1 MIKKILLSSFIA
13 FILCFYTVNVVKAE
27 DNFQIGNT
35 TMYSVQENGITNV
48 SNNISIK
55 NLKSE
60 VYATNY
66 VLNLKNINP
75 SGIKVEEDGQPIDWE
90 LKEADEKKSIQVNF
104 NTDIYGKDKT
114 RNFTISYQDNNISVK
129 TGEVWEITIPKST
142 DVNDFSNYKVV
153 VEVPKELGTEAYSS
167 PQPNNIEEVDDKSL
181 YFFDKDKISGNGIIL
196 AFGEF
201 QVFSFSLNY
210 HLENPLNSETDTEI
224 AIPPD
229 TSTQKIYYADISPK
243 PVSVDV
249 DEDGNWMAKY
259 KLNKRERLDVRVSGY
274 AQIFATP
281 RKFLSPL
288 PASILANTKP
298 TQYWQSD
305 NPQIIKLAKQLKT
318 VDNIYDYVVQTLS
331 YDYKRVTPNI
341 QRMGAVDALNNPN
354 SAICME
360 FTDLFIAISRAAG
373 IPAREV
379 NGYAY
384 TENPDIQP
392 LSLVADVL
400 HSWAEY
406 WDSDRRVWVP
416 VDPTWGSTT
425 EGVDYFTTFDLRHIA
440 FVIHGQDPVKP
451 YPPGSYKLGSNPQK
465 DVFVN
470 FSQLPTQKYPNIE
483 VEIQN
488 AKNYN
493 IFSSRYNI
501 RIRNTGRASAY
512 GIVPKIYVDGT
523 AVNEKYIDILPP
535 YGETYIDEQIDY
547 GILGNHSPIT
557 SEVLV
562 GGVATKLPINR
573 TVSILYQL
581 TTVASLFTIII
592 FFFHPKRPSFAKIS
606 DKIGTKIHTVSTIK
620 LKQIYE
626 KLKNKAKK
634 VLKREY
640 QKDT

>member
-1 MIKKILLSSFIA
+1 MLRKTFYSFFLALTLLLFVK
-13 FILCFYTVNVVKAE
+13 TTVKAS
-27 DNFQIGNT
+27 DNFQIENT
-35 TMYSVQENGITNV
+35 TTYSVQVNGITDVVND
-48 SNNISIK
+48 ISIK

-66 VLNLKNINP
+66 ILNLKNINP
-75 SGIKVEEDGQPIDWE
+75 SGIKVEEGGKSVDWE
-90 LKEADEKKSIQVNF
+90 LKENEDNKSIQVNF
-104 NTDIYGKDKT
+104 YNDLYGKGVT
-114 RNFTISYQDNNISVK
+114 RHFKIIYQDNNISIK
-129 TGEVWEITIPKST
+129 TGEVWEITIPKLS
-142 DVNDFSNYKVV
+142 DINKYSSYKVI
-153 VEVPKELGTEAYSS
+153 VEIPKKLGKEAYSS
-167 PQPNNIEEVDDKSL
+167 PEPAKVEDNNDRSI
-181 YFFDKDKISGNGIIL
+181 YYFDKDIISGNGIIL

-210 HLENPLNSETDTEI
+210 HLENPINSESTTEI

-229 TSTQKIYYADISPK
+229 TSTQKIYFADITPK
-243 PVSVDV
+243 PDSVRV
-249 DEDGNWMAKY
+249 DEDGNWLAKY
-259 KLNKRERLDVRVSGY
+259 KLSKRERVDVRVSGY

-288 PASILANTKP
+288 PASILADTKP

-305 NPQIIKLAKQLKT
+305 DPKIVELAKQLKT
-318 VDNIYDYVVQTLS
+318 VDNIYNYVVDDLS
-331 YDYKRVTPNI
+331 YDYKRVTPNVE
-341 QRMGAVDALNNPN
+341 RMGAVDALNNPT

-425 EGVDYFTTFDLRHIA
+425 HGVDYFTTFDLRHIA
-440 FVIHGQDPVKP
+440 FVIHGKDPTKP

-483 VEIQN
+483 VKIN
-488 AKNYN
+488 NVRNFN
-493 IFSSRYNI
+493 IFSSHYNI
-501 RIRNTGRASAY
+501 RILNTGRASAY
-512 GIVPKIYVDGT
+512 GIVPKVFVDGK
-523 AVNEKYIDILPP
+523 AVNEKFIDILPP
-535 YGETYIDEQIDY
+535 FGETYMDAEINY
-547 GILGNHSPIT
+547 GILGNRSPTAGEIVVGSIT
-557 SEVLV
+557 
-562 GGVATKLPINR
+562 TKLPINR

-581 TTVASLFTIII
+581 TVIAAFFTIII
-592 FFFHPKRPSFAKIS
+592 IFFHPSRPPLTKIS
-606 DKIGTKIHTVSTIK
+606 DKIRSLTTGAYISSIGNG
-620 LKQIYE
+620 YE
-626 KLKNKAKK
+626 KFKNKTKEVFKK
-634 VLKREY
+634 NN
-640 QKDT
+640 